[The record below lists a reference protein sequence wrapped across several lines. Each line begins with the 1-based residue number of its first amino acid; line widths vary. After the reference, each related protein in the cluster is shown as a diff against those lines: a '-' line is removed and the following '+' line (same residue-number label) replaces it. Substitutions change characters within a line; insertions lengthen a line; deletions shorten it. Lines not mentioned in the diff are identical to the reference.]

1 MRDARLFIVLA
12 IALVAVGCARRP
24 APSYVMIDAAS
35 GQPVAMTPYPA
46 MAQQPVAYPPTQP
59 PAVLQ
64 YRPPQ
69 PVMAQQQPMMAQPP
83 VMAQPPMA
91 SEPGRGLFTQQQ
103 PVMAQPPVMA
113 QQPPMM
119 AQPPVAQAEPGRG
132 LFTSP
137 RNPFSSGRNY
147 APAYG
152 GPYVA
157 PPTAAP
163 YGYAAAPAAAPA
175 YALDTGDRLRITV
188 FGQDGISNSYVVD
201 AGGNVTLPL
210 IGTVPARGQGAP
222 QLAQTIAARLRQGYV
237 REPKVTVEVEAYRPF
252 FILGEVTTPGQYPYV
267 PNMTVET
274 AVALAGGF
282 GPRASKGKVE
292 ITRNL
297 ASQRL
302 HGEVPLS
309 FPLAPGDTVV
319 VKERWF

>member
-24 APSYVMIDAAS
+24 ATSYVMIDPAT
-35 GQPVAMTPYPA
+35 GQPVAMTSYPA
-46 MAQQPVAYPPTQP
+46 MAQQPMAYPPTQP

-69 PVMAQQQPMMAQPP
+69 PVMAQQQP
-83 VMAQPPMA
+83 VMAQQPVA
-91 SEPGRGLFTQQQ
+91 SESGRGLFTQQ
-103 PVMAQPPVMA
+103 PPVMVQ
-113 QQPPMM
+113 QQPMTT
-119 AQPPVAQAEPGRG
+119 PPAPAEPGRG
-132 LFTSP
+132 LFSSG
-137 RNPFSSGRNY
+137 RNPFSAGRTY

-175 YALDTGDRLRITV
+175 PAYALDTGDRLRITV
-188 FGQDGISNSYVVD
+188 FGQDGISNSYLVD

-210 IGTVPARGQGAP
+210 IGAVPARGQGAP
-222 QLAQTIAARLRQGYV
+222 QLALTIAARLRQGYV
-237 REPKVTVEVEAYRPF
+237 REPKVSVEVEAYRPF

-292 ITRNL
+292 VTRNL
-297 ASQRL
+297 ATQRL

-309 FPLAPGDTVV
+309 FPLAPGDSVV